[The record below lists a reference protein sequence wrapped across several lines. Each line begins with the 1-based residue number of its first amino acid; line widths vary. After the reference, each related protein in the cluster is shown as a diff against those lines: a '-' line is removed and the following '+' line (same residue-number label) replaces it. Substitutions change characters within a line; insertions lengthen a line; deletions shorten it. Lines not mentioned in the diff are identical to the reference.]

1 MYETTTPAEWLAMTS
16 LSTGIFAAA
25 SVPYFLLVDCT
36 SVRDFDPRPALAR
49 AVESGRFDALL
60 VAVANAK
67 HDAHRAVAAARR
79 VPRDV
84 AATALLMLLALD
96 APGDTR

>member
-1 MYETTTPAEWLAMTS
+1 MYDTHTPAEWAANGCLGVAALGVIKLA
-16 LSTGIFAAA
+16 LAFADADLA
-25 SVPYFLLVDCT
+25 Y
-36 SVRDFDPRPALAR
+36 FDPRPALSR

-67 HDAHRAVAAARR
+67 HDAHRAGAAARR